1 MTKTQTPFT
10 SLFESI
16 TGRAIQKKIAN
27 ESSSC
32 AQNSSDQKIGSE
44 TFSLLP
50 SQWKLSSHVCC
61 GIPFLLCRIGLKQAH
76 VLEPNDRQVKCQQ
89 KNWTNK

>member
-1 MTKTQTPFT
+1 VFATGWPKAQGH
-10 SLFESI
+10 ENI
-16 TGRAIQKKIAN
+16 TDEHKNDKNTNAIHLAIRIHHGPGNSKKIAN

-50 SQWKLSSHVCC
+50 SQ
-61 GIPFLLCRIGLKQAH
+61 
-76 VLEPNDRQVKCQQ
+76 
-89 KNWTNK
+89 